1 MNRKVKILIVLAFLF
16 LVVLIGSYSYS
27 KYRSDVTGAVSA
39 DVAKWNITVNGCNI
53 VDPDTTNSACFAS
66 KVNEDD
72 TVTILRNFNIS
83 EFTYSNSDL
92 NNVERDKIAPG
103 SSGEF
108 VLRIKPNDTEVSI
121 KYTINSRIV
130 DSDFALKYYVKG
142 PGDNT
147 RIEMPQS
154 GYVGYINYD
163 ASNTNYEEVITFYV
177 DWLNDESA
185 NEKDTQ
191 IGTKSIDPKLE
202 IPVEI
207 TFEQYN
213 G

>member
-1 MNRKVKILIVLAFLF
+1 MNNKIYIVDRNGNQIIAEGISLINLK
-16 LVVLIGSYSYS
+16 GDSYSNDYLF
-27 KYRSDVTGAVSA
+27 YTLNEV
-39 DVAKWNITVNGCNI
+39 VNGGLNKI
-53 VDPDTTNSACFAS
+53 YVA

-121 KYTINSRIV
+121 KYTINSHIV
-130 DSDFALKYYVKG
+130 DSNFALKYYVKG

-163 ASNTNYEEVITFYV
+163 ASHTNYEEVITFYV

-191 IGTKSIDPKLE
+191 IGTKSVDPKLE